1 VTIEESTSLRLTV
14 LEEPL
19 AVCRLDPEAEVP
31 PWAGS
36 AVGGISSVTRT
47 TEELSVVCPERAV
60 PRGVL
65 CERGWRALK
74 MEGPFDLSLVGILAS
89 VVAPLADAA
98 VNVFVTAT
106 YDTDY
111 VLVKDENLELAV
123 DALRGRG
130 HEIS

>member
-1 VTIEESTSLRLTV
+1 M

-19 AVCRLDPEAEVP
+19 AVCRLDPDADVP

-36 AVGGISSVTRT
+36 AAGGLSSVTRT
-47 TEELSVVCPERAV
+47 TEELSVVCPERVV
-60 PRGVL
+60 PRRVL

-89 VVAPLADAA
+89 VVAPLAEAG

-111 VLVKDENLELAV
+111 VLVKEENLDLAV
-123 DALRGRG
+123 AALRERG
-130 HEIS
+130 HEVS

>member
-1 VTIEESTSLRLTV
+1 MTIEERTSLRLTA

-19 AVCRLDPEAEVP
+19 AVCRLGPEAEVP
-31 PWAGS
+31 PWVGS
-36 AVGGISSVTRT
+36 AAGGISSVTRT
-47 TEELSVVCPERAV
+47 AEELSIVCPARVV

-89 VVAPLADAA
+89 VVAPLAGAG

-111 VLVKDENLELAV
+111 VLVKEENLKLAV
-123 DALRGRG
+123 AALRERG
-130 HEIS
+130 HEVS